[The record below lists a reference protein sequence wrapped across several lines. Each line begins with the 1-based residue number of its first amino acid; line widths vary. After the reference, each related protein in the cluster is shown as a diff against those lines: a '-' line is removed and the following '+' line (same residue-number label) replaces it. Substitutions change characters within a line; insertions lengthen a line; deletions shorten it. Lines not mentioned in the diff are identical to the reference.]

1 MENYDTKIIAAIDNA
16 IFNLIDRF
24 NNKLPLEI
32 LGKVVKDLLMEEKI
46 YFKINSK
53 RVSPNN
59 YIKKNYKSFSKFINL
74 KTNYKIINEKNY
86 YVISI

>member
-1 MENYDTKIIAAIDNA
+1 MEDYDTKIIEAIDNT

-24 NNKLPLEI
+24 NNKLPMEI
-32 LGKVVKDLLMEEKI
+32 LGRVVKDLLLDEKT

-53 RVSPNN
+53 RVSPNT
-59 YIKKNYKSFSKFINL
+59 YIKKKYKSFSKFINL